1 MPEIAGRLA
10 RAGFAVVAFE
20 PSPDALD
27 VVLDAIARGVLGVEA
42 DSYALVEPGAAG
54 SLTVARG
61 AGPVRLPGAT
71 VSSVDD
77 LVRWLA
83 AHHV

>member
-10 RAGFAVVAFE
+10 RAGFAVVEFQ

-42 DSYALVEPGAAG
+42 DSYALVEPEAAG
-54 SLTVARG
+54 SLTVTRG

-71 VSSVDD
+71 VSGVDD